1 MLIDKREYTV
11 RKCLDIRHQCA
22 EVLEYTEEVL
32 EYTGLVCG
40 VKMGLCLRILFAYG
54 RLGVIASLH
63 LVFAAMLIS
72 RVLDSSNIPWAAVF
86 SPMFLFD
93 VVAVIYLILY
103 VAGFIRDIVEAD
115 SRPSNTS
122 CFPHQRAGPL
132 PPIIY
137 GLALLFKVVAEIL
150 LVLHLSDD
158 SPPRSPPF
166 YVSGI
171 FFVLM
176 LLVISV
182 GLFVY
187 AVKPS
192 VKTCLD

>member
-1 MLIDKREYTV
+1 
-11 RKCLDIRHQCA
+11 
-22 EVLEYTEEVL
+22 
-32 EYTGLVCG
+32 
-40 VKMGLCLRILFAYG
+40 MGLCLRILFAYG

-72 RVLDSSNIPWAAVF
+72 RVLEDSSNIPWVAVF
-86 SPMFLFD
+86 SPLFLFD
-93 VVAVIYLILY
+93 AVAVIYLILY

-150 LVLHLSDD
+150 LVLHLSND
-158 SPPRSPPF
+158 SPPF

-171 FFVLM
+171 FFMLM